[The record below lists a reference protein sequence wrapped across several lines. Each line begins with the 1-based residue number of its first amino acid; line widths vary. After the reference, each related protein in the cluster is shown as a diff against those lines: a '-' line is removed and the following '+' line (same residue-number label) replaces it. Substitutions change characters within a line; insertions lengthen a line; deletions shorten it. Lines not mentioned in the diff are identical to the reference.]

1 MGNMKDSVNTQYKDR
16 LFKRIFKKKKDLL
29 ELYNAVNNTNYDNPE
44 ELEVNTLEDAVYM
57 RMKNDVSFVIKD
69 VLNLYEH
76 QSTFSPN
83 LPLRGLFYFSSLY
96 KKMIGGRGDIYSRR
110 MIALPYPQFIVFY
123 NGTEKEPARQVLEL
137 SDAFPEWADKEN
149 AALQCRAVVVNINL
163 GYNMELMEKC
173 KMLRE
178 YAQFIAIIREYLA
191 DGREVDDAVD
201 VAITECIRQGI
212 LEQILR
218 EEREEVRSMILTEYD
233 EQAHIKSE
241 KEISYEEGK
250 AEGLK
255 AGREEGREE
264 GEDALAKLIK
274 CLQEDARIEDINKAL
289 SDKEYRKKL
298 MQEYNIL

>member
-1 MGNMKDSVNTQYKDR
+1 MCAYTVAT
-16 LFKRIFKKKKDLL
+16 
-29 ELYNAVNNTNYDNPE
+29 
-44 ELEVNTLEDAVYM
+44 
-57 RMKNDVSFVIKD
+57 
-69 VLNLYEH
+69 
-76 QSTFSPN
+76 
-83 LPLRGLFYFSSLY
+83 

-110 MIALPYPQFIVFY
+110 MIALPYPQFIIFY

-173 KMLRE
+173 KMLKE
-178 YAQFIAIIREYLA
+178 YAQFIAMIREHLA
-191 DGREVDDAVD
+191 AGIDVAEAVD
-201 VAITECIRQGI
+201 TAIAECIRQGI

-241 KEISYEEGK
+241 KEISYEEG
-250 AEGLK
+250 
-255 AGREEGREE
+255 REK
-264 GEDALAKLIK
+264 GEDSLAELIK
-274 CLQEDARIEDINKAL
+274 CLHADARVEDINRVL
-289 SDKEYRKKL
+289 SDKEYRKQL

>member
-1 MGNMKDSVNTQYKDR
+1 
-16 LFKRIFKKKKDLL
+16 
-29 ELYNAVNNTNYDNPE
+29 
-44 ELEVNTLEDAVYM
+44 
-57 RMKNDVSFVIKD
+57 
-69 VLNLYEH
+69 
-76 QSTFSPN
+76 
-83 LPLRGLFYFSSLY
+83 
-96 KKMIGGRGDIYSRR
+96 MIGGRGDIYSRR

-289 SDKEYRKKL
+289 SDKEYRKQL

>member
-1 MGNMKDSVNTQYKDR
+1 MRSIREGVNTQYKDR
-16 LFKRIFKKKKDLL
+16 LFKRIFKEKKDLL
-29 ELYNAVNNTNYDNPE
+29 ELYNAVNNTNYENPD

-96 KKMIGGRGDIYSRR
+96 KKIVGGRGDIYSRR
-110 MIALPYPQFIVFY
+110 IIELPYPQFIVFY
-123 NGTEKEPARQVLEL
+123 NGTEEEPARQVLEL

-173 KMLRE
+173 KMLKE
-178 YAQFIAIIREYLA
+178 YAQFIAMVREYLA
-191 DGREVDDAVD
+191 EGCDVAEAVD
-201 VAITECIRQGI
+201 AAIDECIKQGI

-264 GEDALAKLIK
+264 GEDTLAKLIQ
-274 CLQEDARIEDINKAL
+274 CLQADGRMEDANKAL
-289 SDKEYRKKL
+289 SDKEYRKQLK
-298 MQEYNIL
+298 QEYNIL

>member
-1 MGNMKDSVNTQYKDR
+1 MKDNVNTQYKDR

-96 KKMIGGRGDIYSRR
+96 KKMVGGRGDIYSRR
-110 MIALPYPQFIVFY
+110 IIALPYPQFIVFY
-123 NGTEKEPARQVLEL
+123 NGTEKEPAQQVLEL

-173 KMLRE
+173 KMLKE
-178 YAQFIAIIREYLA
+178 YAQFIAMIREHLA
-191 DGREVDDAVD
+191 TGRDVAEAVD
-201 VAITECIRQGI
+201 AAIAECIRQGI

-255 AGREEGREE
+255 EGREE
-264 GEDALAKLIK
+264 GEDALAKLIQR
-274 CLQEDARIEDINKAL
+274 LQAEERAGDVSKVL
-289 SDKEYRKKL
+289 SDREYRKKI
-298 MQEYNIL
+298 MKEYNIL

>member
-1 MGNMKDSVNTQYKDR
+1 MQN
-16 LFKRIFKKKKDLL
+16 
-29 ELYNAVNNTNYDNPE
+29 E

-96 KKMIGGRGDIYSRR
+96 KKMVGGRGDIYSRR
-110 MIALPYPQFIVFY
+110 IIALPYPQFIVFY
-123 NGTEKEPARQVLEL
+123 NGTEKEPERQVLEL
-137 SDAFPEWADKEN
+137 SDVFPEWADKEN

-173 KMLRE
+173 KTLKE
-178 YAQFIAIIREYLA
+178 YAQFIAMIREHLA
-191 DGREVDDAVD
+191 TGRDVAEAVD
-201 VAITECIRQGI
+201 AAIAECIRQGI

-241 KEISYEEGK
+241 KEISYEEG
-250 AEGLK
+250 
-255 AGREEGREE
+255 REK
-264 GEDALAKLIK
+264 GEDSLAELIK
-274 CLQEDARIEDINKAL
+274 CLHADARVEDINRVL
-289 SDKEYRKKL
+289 SDKEYRKQL

>member
-1 MGNMKDSVNTQYKDR
+1 M
-16 LFKRIFKKKKDLL
+16 
-29 ELYNAVNNTNYDNPE
+29 
-44 ELEVNTLEDAVYM
+44 
-57 RMKNDVSFVIKD
+57 
-69 VLNLYEH
+69 
-76 QSTFSPN
+76 
-83 LPLRGLFYFSSLY
+83 
-96 KKMIGGRGDIYSRR
+96 
-110 MIALPYPQFIVFY
+110 
-123 NGTEKEPARQVLEL
+123 EL

-173 KMLRE
+173 KMLKE
-178 YAQFIAIIREYLA
+178 YAQFIAMIREHLET
-191 DGREVDDAVD
+191 GRDVAEAVD
-201 VAITECIRQGI
+201 AAIAECIRQGI

-255 AGREEGREE
+255 EGREE

-289 SDKEYRKKL
+289 SDKEYRKQL